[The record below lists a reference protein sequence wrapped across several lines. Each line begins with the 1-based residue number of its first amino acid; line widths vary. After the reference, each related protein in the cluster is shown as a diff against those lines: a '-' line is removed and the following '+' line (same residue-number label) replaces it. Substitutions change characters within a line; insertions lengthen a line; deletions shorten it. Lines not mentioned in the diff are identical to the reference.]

1 MSSIT
6 SIEEEDTH
14 MIEALITYKFMQHAL
29 VSGMIIGLV
38 APLIGV
44 FLVVRRMSLIADALS
59 HITLSGVAA
68 GLLLSQYTA
77 VFQGVSPIYMGMV
90 FSVGGAFLIDK
101 LRQAYK
107 FYQELAIPIIL
118 SAGIGLGVVL
128 ISLANGFNVDLFG
141 YLFGSLLS
149 VTTEDLWRVAVAGII
164 VLGAVWVFYKEL
176 LYLSFDEEGARLAGV
191 PRRVVNV
198 IFSVLVALV
207 ISVSMQVVGILL
219 VSALITLP
227 VAAALQ
233 LANSFRQT
241 FVYAVIFGEFS
252 VICGLMIAF
261 TFNLASGGTI
271 VLVAVLLLGLVLL
284 LKRITG
290 AE

>member
-1 MSSIT
+1 
-6 SIEEEDTH
+6 
-14 MIEALITYKFMQHAL
+14 MIEAFMNYTFMQHAL
-29 VSGMIIGLV
+29 LSGLIIGFV

-68 GLLLSQYTA
+68 GLLLAQY
-77 VFQGVSPIYMGMV
+77 VPFFQNVSPVYTGMV
-90 FSVGGAFLIDK
+90 FSVGGAFMVDK

-149 VTTEDLWRVAVAGII
+149 VTEEDLWRVVVASLI
-164 VLGAVWVFYKEL
+164 VIVIVWIFYKEL
-176 LYLSFDEEGARLAGV
+176 LYLSFDEEGARISGV
-191 PRRVVNV
+191 PRNLINV

-207 ISVSMQVVGILL
+207 ISISMQVVGILL

-233 LANSFRQT
+233 VANSFRQT
-241 FVYAVIFGEFS
+241 FVYAIIFGEVS
-252 VICGLMIAF
+252 VLSGLMIAY
-261 TFNLASGGTI
+261 TFDLASGGTI
-271 VLVAVLLLGLVLL
+271 VLVAVLLLVCVLVG
-284 LKRITG
+284 KRVRNSLN
-290 AE
+290 